1 MPAQPETQMPSAGY
15 RLQRLEVLNW
25 GTFDKH
31 IWEISPNGQNAL
43 LTGDI
48 GSGKSTLVDAIT
60 TLLVPQQKITYN
72 KAAGAESRERNL
84 LSYVRGAYKNEKVNT
99 ASKGRDV
106 YLRPDNK
113 HLTLLLAV
121 FANAA
126 QDAFATL
133 AQVYWMQDDSVKRF
147 YLLSEEALQIDPDFS
162 NFGTD
167 IRQLK
172 KQLRKQRGAE
182 LFNSFSAYA
191 DRFRQVFGIRQPEAL
206 DLFYQTVSMKSV
218 GNLTEFV
225 REQMLGQTNIQED
238 INELVAKYADLT
250 MAHRLVAQARQQRDL
265 LQPMIEEA
273 DEREKVLEQIHR
285 LEALLDELPGYFAKA
300 KLQAAIRSMDRLKQD
315 WETLEAEILDLQQQ
329 EQQSREEL
337 ARLKAARDNLSV
349 NQQLAQIKL
358 KIKEQSAESERRR
371 AQARKY
377 EDQLTELGQFLAG
390 SHGIS
395 LSMPTAVAGFVEQQ
409 HRFVAQQE
417 QALAQLEELQ
427 EARDPLAVRI
437 DKHRARLEELDKELH
452 SLRQRPTQIPQ
463 RNLKLRQKLL
473 TGLNLTEEDLPFAGE
488 LLQVLPEEAHWEGA
502 IERQLRGFGLS
513 LLVPD
518 QHYEAVSNFLDRNH
532 LGGKLVYL
540 RTLPHRGSQNS
551 EPDANSL
558 VRKVQIKTDTPFYE
572 WLEMELANRYDYTCC
587 NTMAEF
593 RRAARAL
600 TPGGQS
606 KDSRVRHT
614 KDDRYDVN
622 DRRQYILGWSNK
634 PKIKALEEEQREV
647 QGELSGAQAEQ
658 KVLRNT
664 ERALDEQRRIL
675 ERLLEC
681 PSFESLDFKPLV
693 IRIAQ
698 LQEEQQRLE
707 SGSEELRDLQA
718 KIVEAE
724 ALERK
729 LRAQVGKQYERKGVQ
744 KDTLSKLLGLITA
757 FLQQTGL
764 PPLPISAVGK
774 EVTNEVAGSVF
785 NACKE
790 ITIPE
795 PEPSAQLRKH
805 LPDLS
810 GAEPAEALAKTEQQ
824 LRDKIEGNK
833 GMIRKF
839 RDQESRL
846 AQRIVQKMTTFK
858 QQFPEEVVDVDA
870 DIRSVGEFRE
880 RYERLQK
887 DDIPRHEER
896 FRELLRTKTIQS
908 ILMFKSKLDNF
919 EQDINRKINE
929 INQHL
934 REIDYNPGRYI
945 SISKEQV
952 HSEDITTFKQDL
964 RACLSNTYG
973 DVADEELYTEEKFEH
988 VKRLL
993 DRFGGH
999 TEEDSRWTKKVTDV
1013 RQWYTFGA
1021 EERYRETNELH
1032 EYFSD
1037 SSGKSGGQKEKLAYT
1052 ILASAIAFQFGLEW
1066 GRSRSRSFR
1075 FVVID
1080 EAFGRGSDES
1090 TRYGLQLFE
1099 RLNLQLLIVTPLQKI
1114 NVIEKH
1120 ISTVHYV
1127 SNPTGQSSMVRN
1139 ISIAEYQAEKAAR
1152 EKAVNTSKS

>member
-1 MPAQPETQMPSAGY
+1 MLSPSEIPTAPSGY

-126 QDAFATL
+126 QNAFATL

-147 YLLSEEALQIDPDFS
+147 YVLAEEALQIDPDFS
-162 NFGTD
+162 HFGTD

-206 DLFYQTVSMKSV
+206 ELFYKTVSMKSV

-238 INELVAKYADLT
+238 INELVAKYADLNT
-250 MAHRLVAQARQQRDL
+250 AHRLVAQARQQRDL

-273 DEREKVLEQIHR
+273 DERKKALHKIGG
-285 LEALLDELPGYFAKA
+285 LEALLEEIPGYFAKA
-300 KLQAAIRSMDRLKQD
+300 KLQAAIRGMERLQQD
-315 WETLEAEILDLQQQ
+315 WETLEAEMQDLRQQ
-329 EQQSREEL
+329 EQTAQEEL
-337 ARLKAARDNLSV
+337 SRLRAARDSLSV

-358 KIKEQSAESERRR
+358 QIKALRAESERRR
-371 AQARKY
+371 DQARKY
-377 EDQLTELGQFLAG
+377 EDRLTELSRFPPGGHGLPLGMPEDTGGFMAQKHQF
-390 SHGIS
+390 
-395 LSMPTAVAGFVEQQ
+395 TEQ
-409 HRFVAQQE
+409 RE
-417 QALAQLEELQ
+417 QALAALEELQ
-427 EARDPLAVRI
+427 EARDPLAVSI
-437 DKHRARLEELDKELH
+437 NKYRARLEELGRELH

-463 RNLKLRQKLL
+463 RNLRLRQKLL
-473 TGLNLTEEDLPFAGE
+473 SGLHLMEEDLPFAGE
-488 LLQVLPEEAHWEGA
+488 LLQVLPEEAKWEGA

-518 QHYEAVSNFLDRNH
+518 QHYEAVSNYLDRIH

-540 RTLPHRGSQNS
+540 RTLPHPDRESS
-551 EPDANSL
+551 EPDTNSL
-558 VRKVQIKTDTPFYE
+558 VRKVQIKADTRFYE
-572 WLEMELANRYDYTCC
+572 WLEKELVRRYDYSCC
-587 NTMAEF
+587 DTMAEF

-600 TPGGQS
+600 TAGGQS

-647 QGELSGAQAEQ
+647 EAELSQAEAEQ
-658 KVLRNT
+658 QQLRNT

-675 ERLLEC
+675 ERLLEYA
-681 PSFESLDFKPLV
+681 SFDDLNFKPLI
-693 IRIAQ
+693 IRIQ
-698 LQEEQQRLE
+698 ELQEEQQRLE
-707 SGSEELRDLQA
+707 AGSEELRHLQE
-718 KIVEAE
+718 KITESEA
-724 ALERK
+724 AVGQLS
-729 LRAQVGKQYERKGVQ
+729 AQIGVKYEQKGVQ
-744 KDTLSKLLGLITA
+744 KDKLAQLLGAITKLLH
-757 FLQQTGL
+757 QTGL
-764 PPLPISAVGK
+764 PPLPLSALG
-774 EVTNEVAGSVF
+774 EAVTNEVAHRVF
-785 NACKE
+785 NDCKAV
-790 ITIPE
+790 TIPK
-795 PEPSAQLRKH
+795 PSPSGHLQKH
-805 LPDLS
+805 LPELS
-810 GAEPAEALAKTEQQ
+810 REAPAEAWAQAEQQ
-824 LRDKIEGNK
+824 LKEKIEGNK
-833 GMIRKF
+833 GMIRKY

-846 AQRIVQKMTTFK
+846 AQRIVKQMTTFK
-858 QQFPEEVVDVDA
+858 QQFPEEVIDVDA
-870 DIRSVGEFRE
+870 DIRSVEEFRE

-887 DDIPRHEER
+887 DDIPRHEQR

-908 ILMFKSKLDNF
+908 ILMFKSKLDTF
-919 EQDINRKINE
+919 EQDIDRKIEE

-934 REIDYNPGRYI
+934 REIDYNPGRFI

-952 HSEDITTFKQDL
+952 HSEDISTFKQDL

-988 VKRLL
+988 VKKLL
-993 DRFGGH
+993 DRFAGR

-1099 RLNLQLLIVTPLQKI
+1099 RLHLQLLIVTPLQKI

-1139 ISIAEYQAEKAAR
+1139 ISIEEYQAEKAAR
-1152 EKAVNTSKS
+1152 EQAANTSKS

>member
-1 MPAQPETQMPSAGY
+1 MLSPSEIPSSPSGY
-15 RLQRLEVLNW
+15 RLHRLEVLNW

-84 LSYVRGAYKNEKVNT
+84 LSYVRGAYKNEKVNA

-126 QDAFATL
+126 QNDFATL

-147 YLLSEEALQIDPDFS
+147 YVLAEQALQIDPDFS

-206 DLFYQTVSMKSV
+206 ELFYKTVSMKSV

-238 INELVAKYADLT
+238 INELVAKYADLNT
-250 MAHRLVAQARQQRDL
+250 AHRLVAQARQQRDL

-273 DEREKVLEQIHR
+273 DERGKALHKIGE
-285 LEALLDELPGYFAKA
+285 LEALLEEIPGYFAKA
-300 KLQAAIRSMDRLKQD
+300 KLQAAIRGMGRLQQD
-315 WETLEAEILDLQQQ
+315 WETLEAKMLALRQQ
-329 EQQSREEL
+329 EQAAQEES
-337 ARLKAARDNLSV
+337 ARLKAARDSLNV
-349 NQQLAQIKL
+349 NQQLAHIKLQIKEL
-358 KIKEQSAESERRR
+358 GAERARRQD
-371 AQARKY
+371 QARTY
-377 EDQLTELGQFLAG
+377 EDRLAELGRFLPKGHGLPLGMPEDVGGFMAQKHQF
-390 SHGIS
+390 
-395 LSMPTAVAGFVEQQ
+395 TAQ
-409 HRFVAQQE
+409 RE
-417 QALAQLEELQ
+417 QALITLEELQ
-427 EARDPLAVRI
+427 DARDPLAVRI
-437 DKHRARLEELDKELH
+437 DKHRARLEELDKELQ

-463 RNLKLRQKLL
+463 RNLRLRQKLL
-473 TGLNLTEEDLPFAGE
+473 TGLYLTEEDLPFAGE
-488 LLQVLPEEAHWEGA
+488 LLQVLPDEAKWEGA

-518 QHYEAVSNFLDRNH
+518 QHYEAVSSYLDRIH

-540 RTLPHRGSQNS
+540 RTLPHPDRDSR
-551 EPDANSL
+551 EPEANSL
-558 VRKVQIKTDTPFYE
+558 VRKVQIKADTPFYE
-572 WLEMELANRYDYTCC
+572 WLEKELIRRYDYTCC
-587 NTMAEF
+587 DTMTAF
-593 RRAARAL
+593 RRAPRAL
-600 TPGGQS
+600 TVEGQS

-634 PKIKALEEEQREV
+634 PKIKALEAEQREV
-647 QGELSGAQAEQ
+647 EAELAQAEAEYQ
-658 KVLRNT
+658 RLRNT
-664 ERALDEQRRIL
+664 EGALNKQRGIL
-675 ERLLEC
+675 ERLLEY
-681 PSFESLDFKPLV
+681 PSFENLNFKPLI
-693 IRIAQ
+693 IRIQA
-698 LQEEQQRLE
+698 LREEQQRLE
-707 SGSEELRDLQA
+707 AGSEELRHLQE
-718 KIVEAE
+718 KITEAE
-724 ALERK
+724 AAVSQLS
-729 LRAQVGKQYERKGVQ
+729 AQVGVKFEQKGVQ
-744 KDTLSKLLGLITA
+744 KNELTQLLRAITA
-757 FLQQTGL
+757 LLHQTGL
-764 PPLPISAVGK
+764 PPLPLSALGEV
-774 EVTNEVAGSVF
+774 VTNEAAHRVF
-785 NACKE
+785 SDCRAV
-790 ITIPE
+790 TIPQQA
-795 PEPSAQLRKH
+795 PSGHLQKH
-805 LPDLS
+805 LPELS
-810 GAEPAEALAKTEQQ
+810 PEAPAEAWAQAEQK
-824 LRDKIEGNK
+824 LKEKIEGNN
-833 GMIRKF
+833 GMIRKY

-846 AQRIVQKMTTFK
+846 AQRIVRQMTTFK
-858 QQFPEEVVDVDA
+858 QQFPEEVIDVDA
-870 DIRSVGEFRE
+870 DIRSVDEFRE
-880 RYERLQK
+880 RYVRLQK
-887 DDIPRHEER
+887 DDIPRHEQR

-908 ILMFKSKLDNF
+908 ILMFKSKLDTF
-919 EQDINRKINE
+919 EQDINRKIEE

-934 REIDYNPGRYI
+934 REIDYNPGRFI
-945 SISKEQV
+945 RISKEPV
-952 HSEDITTFKQDL
+952 HSEDISTFKQDL

-988 VKRLL
+988 VKKLL
-993 DRFGGH
+993 DRFAGG

-1021 EERYRETNELH
+1021 EELYRETNELH

-1066 GRSRSRSFR
+1066 GRSRKRSFR

-1139 ISIAEYQAEKAAR
+1139 ISIEEYQAEKAAR
-1152 EKAVNTSKS
+1152 EQAVNTSKS

>member
-1 MPAQPETQMPSAGY
+1 MAAQPEIPIPPAGY

-25 GTFDKH
+25 GTFDQH

-84 LSYVRGAYKNEKVNT
+84 LSYVRGAYKNEKVNA

-106 YLRPDNK
+106 YLRPENK
-113 HLTLLLAV
+113 HLTILLAV

-126 QDAFATL
+126 QNTFATL

-147 YLLSEEALQIDPDFS
+147 YVLAEDALQIDPDFS

-172 KQLRKQRGAE
+172 KQLRKERGAE
-182 LFNSFSAYA
+182 LFNSFNAYA

-206 DLFYQTVSMKSV
+206 ELFYKTVSMKSV

-238 INELVAKYADLT
+238 IDDLVDRYADLT
-250 MAHRLVAQARQQRDL
+250 TAHRLVAQARLQRDL

-273 DEREKVLEQIHR
+273 NEREKILDQVHS
-285 LEALLDELPGYFAKA
+285 LEALLEEIPAYFAKA
-300 KLQAAIRSMDRLKQD
+300 KLQAAIRSMARLQQE
-315 WETLEAEILDLQQQ
+315 WEILEAEMLDLQQQ
-329 EQQSREEL
+329 EQSAREEL
-337 ARLKAARDNLSV
+337 ARLDAALNNLDV
-349 NQQLAQIKL
+349 NKQLAQIQLKL
-358 KIKEQSAESERRR
+358 KELGAESERRR
-371 AQARKY
+371 KEALKY
-377 EDQLTELGQFLAG
+377 EAQLSELSRFLPG
-390 SHGIS
+390 GHG
-395 LSMPTAVAGFVEQQ
+395 LNLAMPSAVADFKGQQ
-409 HRFVAQQE
+409 NRFAAQVE
-417 QALAQLEELQ
+417 QALEQLEQLQ

-452 SLRQRPTQIPQ
+452 SLRHRPTQIPQ
-463 RNLKLRQKLL
+463 RNLRLRQKLL
-473 TGLNLTEEDLPFAGE
+473 TGLNLTAEELPFAGE
-488 LLQVLPEEAHWEGA
+488 LLQVLPEEAKWEGA
-502 IERQLRGFGLS
+502 IERQLHGFGLS

-518 QHYEAVSNFLDRNH
+518 EHYEAVSNFLDRNH

-540 RTLPHRGSQNS
+540 RTLPHREGHNR
-551 EPDANSL
+551 EPEANSL
-558 VRKVQIKTDTPFYE
+558 VRKVQIKGDTPFYE
-572 WLEMELANRYDYTCC
+572 WLETELIRRYDYSCC
-587 NTMAEF
+587 DTVADF
-593 RRAARAL
+593 RRATRAL
-600 TPGGQS
+600 TVGGQS

-634 PKIKALEEEQREV
+634 PKIKALEEEQCEV
-647 QGELSGAQAEQ
+647 QAELSEAESEQQA
-658 KVLRNT
+658 LRNR
-664 ERALDEQRRIL
+664 ERALDQQRRVL
-675 ERLLEC
+675 ERLREF
-681 PSFESLDFKPLV
+681 PSFEALDFKPLV
-693 IRIAQ
+693 IRIDQ
-698 LQEEQQRLE
+698 LQEEQWQLE
-707 SGSEELRDLQA
+707 SGSDELKLLQA
-718 KIVEAE
+718 KIAESE
-724 ALERK
+724 ALAAR
-729 LRAQVGKQYERKGVQ
+729 LRTQTRAQDEQRGVQ
-744 KDTLSKLLGLITA
+744 KDTLSKLLASIA
-757 FLQQTGL
+757 RFLQQMEL
-764 PPLPISAVGK
+764 PPLRLSAVGQT
-774 EVTNEVAGSVF
+774 VTNEVAGRIF
-785 NACKE
+785 TECT
-790 ITIPE
+790 TIVIPDSA
-795 PEPSAQLRKH
+795 PSDHLRKH
-805 LPDLS
+805 LPELS
-810 GAEPAEALAKTEQQ
+810 REAPAEAWDKAEQQ
-824 LRDKIEGNK
+824 LREKIEGNK

-858 QQFPEEVVDVDA
+858 QQYPDEVLDVDA
-870 DIRSVGEFRE
+870 DIRSVAEFRQ

-887 DDIPRHEER
+887 DDIPRHEQR

-908 ILMFKSKLDNF
+908 ILIFKSKLDKF
-919 EQDINRKINE
+919 EKEIDQKIEE

-934 REIDYNPGRYI
+934 REIDYNPGRFI
-945 SISKEQV
+945 RISKEQV
-952 HSEDITTFKQDL
+952 HSEDILTFKQDL

-988 VKRLL
+988 VKKLL

-1021 EERYRETNELH
+1021 EECYRETNELH

-1066 GRSRSRSFR
+1066 ERSRKRSFR

-1139 ISIAEYQAEKAAR
+1139 ISIEEYQAEKVAR
-1152 EKAVNTSKS
+1152 DLATNREQR

>member
-1 MPAQPETQMPSAGY
+1 MPPQNETPMPAAGY

-31 IWEISPNGQNAL
+31 IWEIAPNGHNAL

-72 KAAGAESRERNL
+72 KAAGAESRERSL
-84 LSYVRGAYKNEKVNT
+84 LSYVRGAYKNEKVQA

-126 QDAFATL
+126 QNTFATL

-147 YLLSEEALQIDPDFS
+147 FVLSEDALRIDPDFS
-162 NFGTD
+162 NFGAD

-172 KQLRKQRGAE
+172 RQLRKERGAE

-206 DLFYQTVSMKSV
+206 ELFYKTVSMKSV

-238 INELVAKYADLT
+238 IDELVVKYADLT
-250 MAHRLVAQARQQRDL
+250 TAHRLVAQARQQRDL
-265 LQPMIEEA
+265 LQPMIAEA
-273 DEREKVLEQIHR
+273 DERRKALQQIHQ
-285 LEALLDELPGYFAKA
+285 LEALLEEIPGYFAKA
-300 KLQAAIRSMDRLKQD
+300 KLRAAIRGMERLNQD
-315 WETLEAEILDLQQQ
+315 WETLTAEMLEVQQQ
-329 EQQSREEL
+329 DQAAREEL
-337 ARLKAARDNLSV
+337 GRLNAALNNLDI
-349 NQQLAQIKL
+349 NKQLSQIQL
-358 KIKEQSAESERRR
+358 KIRELEAESERRR
-371 AQARKY
+371 QQARRY
-377 EDQLTELGQFLAG
+377 EGQLAELGRFLPG
-390 SHGIS
+390 GHGLP
-395 LSMPTAVAGFVEQQ
+395 LSMPGTVTGFMEQQ
-409 HRFVAQQE
+409 HRFAQQQDEALGALE
-417 QALAQLEELQ
+417 QLQ
-427 EARDPLAVRI
+427 ESRDPLAVRI
-437 DKHRARLEELDKELH
+437 SEHRARAVELEKELH

-463 RNLKLRQKLL
+463 HNLRLRQKLL
-473 TGLNLTEEDLPFAGE
+473 TGLDLRETDLPFAGE
-488 LLQVLPEEAHWEGA
+488 LLQVLPEEARWEGA

-518 QHYEAVSNFLDRNH
+518 RHYEAVSNFLDRNH

-540 RTLPHRGSQNS
+540 RTLPHRDGSRN
-551 EPDANSL
+551 EPEANSL
-558 VRKVQIKTDTPFYE
+558 VHKVQIKGDTPFYE
-572 WLEMELANRYDYTCC
+572 WLETELIRRYDYACC
-587 NTMAEF
+587 DTVAEF

-600 TPGGQS
+600 TPEGQS
-606 KDSRVRHT
+606 KDSRVKHT
-614 KDDRYDVN
+614 KDDRYDIN
-622 DRRQYILGWSNK
+622 DRRQFVLGWSNK
-634 PKIKALEEEQREV
+634 PKIKALEEELREV
-647 QGELSGAQAEQ
+647 QGELAKAEAAQRS
-658 KVLRNT
+658 LRNT
-664 ERALDEQRRIL
+664 ERALDGQRRAL
-675 ERLLEC
+675 ERLQEYS
-681 PSFESLDFKPLV
+681 SFEALDFKPLV
-693 IRIAQ
+693 IRIGQ

-707 SGSEELRDLQA
+707 AGSEELKHLQA
-718 KIVEAE
+718 KITEAK
-724 ALERK
+724 AIERQ
-729 LRAQVGKQYERKGVQ
+729 LRAKVGEQHEQRGIQKKQ
-744 KDTLSKLLGLITA
+744 LSQLLSLIA
-757 FLQQTGL
+757 FLLQQIGL
-764 PPLPISAVGK
+764 PPLPLSAIGQTVS
-774 EVTNEVAGSVF
+774 NEVAARIFGD
-785 NACKE
+785 CKAVV
-790 ITIPE
+790 IPKE
-795 PEPSAQLRKH
+795 ELSAQLQQH
-805 LPDLS
+805 LPELS
-810 GAEPAEALAKTEQQ
+810 GEEDVEALAKTEQQ
-824 LRDKIEGNK
+824 LKEKIEGNK
-833 GMIRKF
+833 GMIRKL
-839 RDQESRL
+839 RDQESGL
-846 AQRIVQKMTTFK
+846 AQRIVKKMTTFK
-858 QQFPEEVVDVDA
+858 QHFPEEVIDVDA
-870 DIRSVGEFRE
+870 DIQAVEEFRE
-880 RYERLQK
+880 RYERLRR

-919 EQDINRKINE
+919 EKDIDRKIEE

-934 REIDYNPGRYI
+934 REIDYNPGRFI
-945 SISKEQV
+945 RISKEKV
-952 HSEDITTFKQDL
+952 LSEGISTFKQDL

-988 VKRLL
+988 VKKLL

-1021 EERYRETNELH
+1021 EERYRETDELH

-1066 GRSRSRSFR
+1066 GRARSRSFR

-1127 SNPTGQSSMVRN
+1127 SNPAGQASMVRN
-1139 ISIAEYQAEKAAR
+1139 ISIEEYQAEKAAR
-1152 EKAVNTSKS
+1152 DEAAKADKP

>member
-1 MPAQPETQMPSAGY
+1 MPAQTETPMPPAGY

-84 LSYVRGAYKNEKVNT
+84 LSYVRGAYKNEKVSA

-121 FANAA
+121 FANSP
-126 QDAFATL
+126 QNTFATL

-147 YLLSEEALQIDPDFS
+147 YVLAEEALEIDPDFS

-206 DLFYQTVSMKSV
+206 DLFYKTVSMKSV

-238 INELVAKYADLT
+238 INELVVKYADLT
-250 MAHRLVAQARQQRDL
+250 TAHRLVAQARQQRDL
-265 LQPMIEEA
+265 LQPMIAEA
-273 DEREKVLEQIHR
+273 DEREKALQQIRSLEEL
-285 LEALLDELPGYFAKA
+285 LEEIPGYFAKA
-300 KLQAAIRSMDRLKQD
+300 KLQAATRSMGGLEQD
-315 WETLEAEILDLQQQ
+315 WETLEAEILDLRQQ
-329 EQQSREEL
+329 EQEMREEIG
-337 ARLKAARDNLSV
+337 RLRAARDSLSV

-358 KIKEQSAESERRR
+358 KIKEFGAERERRR
-371 AQARKY
+371 DQARKY
-377 EDQLTELGQFLAG
+377 EDQLTELSRLLPDG
-390 SHGIS
+390 HG
-395 LSMPTAVAGFVEQQ
+395 LDLGMPAAVADFVEQR
-409 HRFVAQQE
+409 HHFVQQQE
-417 QALAQLEELQ
+417 QALEQLEQLQ
-427 EARDPLAVRI
+427 EARDPLAVRV

-463 RNLKLRQKLL
+463 RNLRLRQKLL

-488 LLQVLPEEAHWEGA
+488 LLQVLPEEARWEGA

-518 QHYEAVSNFLDRNH
+518 QHYEAVSNYLDRNH

-540 RTLPHRGSQNS
+540 RTLPHRGSHNN
-551 EPDANSL
+551 EPEANSL

-572 WLEMELANRYDYTCC
+572 WLEMELASRYDYTCC
-587 NTMAEF
+587 DTMAEF
-593 RRAARAL
+593 RRATRAL

-634 PKIKALEEEQREV
+634 PKIKVLEEEQSEV
-647 QGELSGAQAEQ
+647 QAELSTAQTEQ

-664 ERALDEQRRIL
+664 ERALDGQRRIL
-675 ERLLEC
+675 ERMLEHS
-681 PSFESLDFKPLV
+681 SFESLDFKPLV
-693 IRIAQ
+693 VRIDQ

-718 KIVEAE
+718 KIAEAE
-724 ALERK
+724 AAESK
-729 LRAQVGKQYERKGVQ
+729 LRAQVGAQYERKGVQ
-744 KDTLSKLLGLITA
+744 KDTLSKLLGLITT
-757 FLQQTGL
+757 FLPQTGL
-764 PPLPISAVGK
+764 PPLPISLVGK
-774 EVTNEVAGSVF
+774 EVTNEVAGRVF
-785 NACKE
+785 NACKAVA
-790 ITIPE
+790 IPE
-795 PEPSAQLRKH
+795 LEPSAHLQKH
-805 LPDLS
+805 LPERN
-810 GAEPAEALAKTEQQ
+810 GEEPAEALAKTEQQ
-824 LRDKIEGNK
+824 LREKIEGNK
-833 GMIRKF
+833 GMIRKY

-858 QQFPEEVVDVDA
+858 QQFPEEVIDVDA
-870 DIRSVGEFRE
+870 DIRSVGEFRD

-887 DDIPRHEER
+887 DDIPRHEQR

-908 ILMFKSKLDNF
+908 ILMFKSKLDTF
-919 EQDINRKINE
+919 EKDINHKINE

-934 REIDYNPGRYI
+934 REIDYNPGRFI
-945 SISKEQV
+945 SISKESV
-952 HSEDITTFKQDL
+952 LSEDITTFKQDL

-988 VKRLL
+988 VKQLL

-1127 SNPTGQSSMVRN
+1127 SNPTGHASMVRN

-1152 EKAVNTSKS
+1152 DTT